1 MHRCFAVA
9 SLMVLALGATALARA
24 IAPPAITQRLA
35 VADIVVMGRVNGVE
49 DMDIEAVLVPGATK
63 QMARVAQ
70 VTVTEILQGPKD
82 LKDIRVAFPAKPA
95 GAVKSYPTVD
105 LQTGREYLLLLRKDK
120 DGKFYI
126 CQTLSDAL
134 ERAAG
139 NANFDKEL
147 TQVKRCLKLLADP
160 AAALKSKDNEERLL
174 TASLLIQKYRLNNTG
189 MDKQEPIDAELSK
202 QILTVLK
209 DTEDW
214 GKFDQLTRTT
224 PQILFQQLGL
234 QKDDGW
240 TPPQPVT
247 GDYQKTYTTAARAW
261 LAENAGKYRIK
272 RFVPTESK

>member
-1 MHRCFAVA
+1 
-9 SLMVLALGATALARA
+9 MVLALGATALARA

-49 DMDIEAVLVPGATK
+49 DMDIEAILVPGTTK

-95 GAVKSYPTVD
+95 GGVKSYPTVD

-120 DGKFYI
+120 DGKLYI

-160 AAALKSKDNEERLL
+160 TAALKSKDSEERLL
-174 TASLLIQKYRLNNTG
+174 TATLLIQKYRLNNTG

-240 TPPQPVT
+240 MPPQPVT

-261 LAENAGKYRIK
+261 LAENVGKYRIK
-272 RFVPTESK
+272 RFIPTENK